1 MVTGSLIS
9 NGLRGRAVYGK
20 RFEEHIRTQVAT
32 MAMKKMKEYL
42 K

>member
-1 MVTGSLIS
+1 MACEG
-9 NGLRGRAVYGK
+9 GPYMAK
-20 RFEEHIRTQVAT
+20 KFEEHIRTQVAT

>member
-1 MVTGSLIS
+1 MACEGGS
-9 NGLRGRAVYGK
+9 YMGK
-20 RFEEHIRTQVAT
+20 RFEGYIRTQVAT